1 VETERGIISNFYLK
15 CINIIQLLD
24 HIFLY
29 LRYKNVP
36 MNSIAIGFA
45 VLAIVAGIL
54 VGAGN
59 LWIIASAEQPDD
71 PDCWGEES
79 SELAQEE
86 DDQPGSGEHASD
98 PIPGDDDR
106 ETPRSGIGN
115 LGLGH
120 PSEVG
125 EALNEGDC
133 EED

>member
-1 VETERGIISNFYLK
+1 MKMITKLG
-15 CINIIQLLD
+15 
-24 HIFLY
+24 
-29 LRYKNVP
+29 
-36 MNSIAIGFA
+36 
-45 VLAIVAGIL
+45 VLAIVAGIF

-59 LWIIASAEQPDD
+59 FGTGASADKPED

-79 SELAQEE
+79 SELARSGET
-86 DDQPGSGEHASD
+86 GEHASD
-98 PIPGDDDR
+98 PDPDEEGH

-115 LGLGH
+115 LAGH